1 MEFVMVN
8 RLAVLVPSP
17 KAAGP
22 LVLGHPEALLDRYFP
37 LGFIGKASRFGLWAP
52 HGEFAGWAPAIDH
65 AARPHPFVASLVSG
79 DHLIR
84 RTHYLRG
91 LAEGLQ
97 DRFVMMK
104 AWNLQGR
111 GGVDRGVEDDEVA

>member
-17 KAAGP
+17 KAAWP

-65 AARPHPFVASLVSG
+65 AARSHPFVTGLASG
-79 DHLIR
+79 DHLVGR
-84 RTHYLRG
+84 AHGFRWF
-91 LAEGLQ
+91 AEGL
-97 DRFVMMK
+97 
-104 AWNLQGR
+104 
-111 GGVDRGVEDDEVA
+111 